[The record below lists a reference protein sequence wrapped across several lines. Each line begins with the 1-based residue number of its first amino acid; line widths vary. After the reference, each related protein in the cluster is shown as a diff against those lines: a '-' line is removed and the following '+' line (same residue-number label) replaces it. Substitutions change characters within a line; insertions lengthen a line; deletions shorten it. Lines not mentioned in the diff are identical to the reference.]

1 MTAVDDCEKVKVAV
15 RVRPFNKRELD
26 LNTKTVVRMC
36 NGQTILDHVSDDK
49 QPKTFAF
56 DHSFYSTDA
65 NDPNF
70 ASQEEVFNSLGSGV
84 LENAFSGYNA
94 CIFAYGQTGSGKS
107 YSMMGTS
114 EQPGI
119 IPRLCNEVF
128 RRIQETTCESLQYK
142 VEVSY
147 MEIYNERVR
156 DLLDPKKS
164 NKHHLKVREHKIL
177 GPMVDGLSVLAV
189 NSFEQI
195 ASLIEEGNKSRTVAA
210 TNMNAES
217 SRSHAVFNITLTQI
231 LKDVEKNFTGEKVA
245 KISLVDLAGS
255 ERAGKTGA
263 MGKRLEEGGNINKS
277 LTTLGMVISALAER
291 SNGKKEKFIPYRDSV
306 LTWLLK
312 DNLGGNSRT
321 VMIATISPAADNYEE
336 TLSTLRYADRAKR
349 IVNHA
354 VVNEDP
360 NARVIRELREEVET
374 LRMQISQTLKE
385 HSETAEL
392 RERLA
397 ESERLV
403 AQMNKSWEERLKET
417 DTLNKERQRD
427 LAEIG
432 ISIESSGIKVEK
444 DRFYLVNLNADPSL
458 NELLVYYIN
467 TTAIIGNLDENE
479 TSLDSGLG
487 NSVEDLNPKDAT
499 ERTSIVLRGLGVMR
513 RHARLSVVEER
524 GRSRLYVEPLSPEGR
539 VCVNGRE
546 ISDRTPLRHGNRL
559 LIGMNHFFRVNCPKD
574 VDMTQSIMDESVL
587 FDYNDAWHEVN
598 GDGGGNPISSAVDQ
612 YMEQVTLKH
621 QEDKQAALER
631 QYEAFER
638 YIQNLTAGGF
648 TPSTPMTPGYGFGTP
663 LGTPGTALP
672 PFPFPANPKQMV
684 RSKFFYW
691 AQRKEEMF
699 AESLKRLKSDVI
711 RANAL
716 TREAN
721 MISRELGN
729 TRRQTTYDVTLQ
741 IPAANLRPSKIKAGT
756 FVCEPVI
763 VVRRTGMSGSQ
774 LWTVAQLENK
784 LIDMREMYSD
794 KLNGV
799 LREPSCASSPESS
812 PSRSLPQSSM
822 DEVMI
827 DPFFESQEHHNLIG
841 VANVFLEVLFHDMK
855 LDYQVPIISHQGEVS
870 GRLHVQIYRVPGESD
885 GIQSPEREYN
895 DGLERAEG
903 LLGKV
908 ITCRVRIKKASSLPE
923 SLSHFVFC
931 QYSFFNLSEMLV
943 VAPVFDPTQASETQT
958 QATTFVFDHEKD
970 FKVVVT
976 EEFLEYVQDDALS
989 IEVWGHRNGG
999 IMEDGQPKLDAEEKS
1014 KSLQA
1019 RWSEVSRRLELWTE
1033 FRELNETGH
1042 WIPVE
1047 VRQQDDV
1054 ATGGVHQLKQG
1065 QQRRLVVG
1073 LSLPQHG
1080 AGLPLGIDTITS
1092 VSIGCVCLSESGDQ
1106 KTYDSYQEEDLDRIR
1121 AQWTLALQTRQKYLE
1136 QQLDSLCSKSNKSES
1151 ELEREHSL
1159 MGQWVSLTE
1168 ERTAVSIPAPN
1179 SDIPGAPCDWIPPP
1193 GVEEHVPVLF
1203 LDLNS
1208 DDMTG
1213 ELTSDENTPRI
1224 AGLHS
1229 FLPKEDSGGP
1239 LVMLPIVHFDDKELI
1254 ATCSWDSSIH
1264 DHPALNVPSSS
1275 NEKVYAIVK
1284 VGVRLSHPCSM
1295 ELVLRKRVCL
1305 NIYKKASLTDR
1316 IRKRIVGSESLHRT
1330 AVYYDVVAHLPK
1342 SSHDMEERSSLALMA
1357 ARHTTSSDDDGSSD
1371 EGRHSSRQ
1379 LSYIEAYTKSIQ
1391 AVESMLKLD
1400 RLRQEVAI
1408 TNMLSRRER
1417 QQRLSHLCMPSQSFR
1432 MKRAPLN
1439 QLAMT
1444 SRHGEPPQPPP
1455 EHHRPPQ
1462 PLDTPMSMSTTSMA
1476 RPTFLNLKPLYSGK
1490 LTSLISPLNEKLCGI
1505 DEEISSKNEA
1515 LPVRSSTVPETLNST
1530 TGKETAMYTSD
1541 VRNGNLSVMS
1551 VLTTSSIL
1559 TSSSTDEENRPDMD
1573 ILQLNNNQQLG
1584 KEKLYL
1590 KGICAKNG
1598 C

>member
-1 MTAVDDCEKVKVAV
+1 M
-15 RVRPFNKRELD
+15 KREEEINITLFFPELD
-26 LNTKTVVRMC
+26 LNTKAVVRMC
-36 NGQTILDHVSDDK
+36 NGQTILNHISDDK

-56 DHSFYSTDA
+56 DHSFYSTDV

-70 ASQEEVFNSLGSGV
+70 ASQEEVFKSLGSGV
-84 LENAFSGYNA
+84 LENAFAGYNA

-114 EQPGI
+114 DQPGI

-128 RRIQETTCESLQYK
+128 RRIKETTCDSLQYK

-177 GPMVDGLSVLAV
+177 GPLVDGLSVLAV
-189 NSFEQI
+189 DSYEQI

-231 LKDVEKNFTGEKVA
+231 LKDVDKDFTGEKVA

-263 MGKRLEEGGNINKS
+263 MGKRLEEGGNINKYVSLELSSLTYRNCFLFFCRS

-417 DTLNKERQRD
+417 ETLNKERQRD

-467 TTAIIGNLDENE
+467 SSAIIGNLDEIE

-487 NSVEDLNPKDAT
+487 NSVEDLDKK
-499 ERTSIVLRGLGVMR
+499 EGRTSIVLRGLGVMR
-513 RHARLSVVEER
+513 RHAKLTVVEER
-524 GRSRLYVEPLSPEGR
+524 GRSRLYVEPLSAEGR

-574 VDMTQSIMDESVL
+574 VDMTQSVMDESVL
-587 FDYNDAWHEVN
+587 FDYNDAWHEISISN
-598 GDGGGNPISSAVDQ
+598 NLFLSPILQ
-612 YMEQVTLKH
+612 FFFLE
-621 QEDKQAALER
+621 EDKQAALER

-663 LGTPGTALP
+663 LGTPGSALP

-729 TRRQTTYDVTLQ
+729 SRRQTTYDVTLQ

-763 VVRRTGMSGSQ
+763 VVRRSGMSGSQ

-784 LIDMREMYSD
+784 LIDMREMYND
-794 KLNGV
+794 KINGV
-799 LREPSCASSPESS
+799 ARVPSCASSPESS
-812 PSRSLPQSSM
+812 PSRSLPPPSP

-855 LDYQVPIISHQGEVS
+855 LDYQVPIISHQGEVA
-870 GRLHVQIYRVPGESD
+870 GRLHVQIYSFSCNFPFGD
-885 GIQSPEREYN
+885 PE
-895 DGLERAEG
+895 L
-903 LLGKV
+903 
-908 ITCRVRIKKASSLPE
+908 VRIKKASSLPE

-943 VAPVFDPTQASETQT
+943 VAPVFDPSESAESQT

-999 IMEDGQPKLDAEEKS
+999 AVEEGEPRLDAEEKN

-1033 FRELNETGH
+1033 FRELSETGQ
-1042 WIPVE
+1042 WVPVE
-1047 VRQQDDV
+1047 VRQQEDV

-1092 VSIGCVCLSESGDQ
+1092 VSIGCVCVSEAGDRRMF
-1106 KTYDSYQEEDLDRIR
+1106 DSYQEEDLERLR
-1121 AQWTLALQTRQKYLE
+1121 AQWTLALQSRQKYLE
-1136 QQLDSLCSKSNKSES
+1136 QQLDSLCSKSAKSEA

-1159 MGQWVSLTE
+1159 MGQWISLTE

-1179 SDIPGAPCDWIPPP
+1179 SDIPGCAPLLGLNCS
-1193 GVEEHVPVLF
+1193 EQEMHCVLF
-1203 LDLNS
+1203 Q
-1208 DDMTG
+1208 
-1213 ELTSDENTPRI
+1213 NTPRV
-1224 AGLHS
+1224 AGIHS
-1229 FLPKEDSGGP
+1229 FLPKEESGGP
-1239 LVMLPIVHFDDKELI
+1239 LVMLPIVHFDDKEVLI

-1316 IRKRIVGSESLHRT
+1316 IRKRIVGSETLHRT

-1357 ARHTTSSDDDGSSD
+1357 ARHTTASEDEISIGSDGS
-1371 EGRHSSRQ
+1371 RHSNRQ

-1408 TNMLSRRER
+1408 TNMLSRYNYRSIAISKIKVYPIPEKSISVVIQTR
-1417 QQRLSHLCMPSQSFR
+1417 TATTTFSFR
-1432 MKRAPLN
+1432 NAKSVIPNEA
-1439 QLAMT
+1439 
-1444 SRHGEPPQPPP
+1444 GCQPP
-1455 EHHRPPQ
+1455 ERC
-1462 PLDTPMSMSTTSMA
+1462 
-1476 RPTFLNLKPLYSGK
+1476 
-1490 LTSLISPLNEKLCGI
+1490 LISKSLH
-1505 DEEISSKNEA
+1505 
-1515 LPVRSSTVPETLNST
+1515 
-1530 TGKETAMYTSD
+1530 
-1541 VRNGNLSVMS
+1541 SVMGKIAN
-1551 VLTTSSIL
+1551 LNITSKMCIN
-1559 TSSSTDEENRPDMD
+1559 T
-1573 ILQLNNNQQLG
+1573 
-1584 KEKLYL
+1584 KL
-1590 KGICAKNG
+1590 KQA
-1598 C
+1598 

>member
-1 MTAVDDCEKVKVAV
+1 MTADDCEKVKVAV

-26 LNTKTVVRMC
+26 LNTKAVVRMC

-56 DHSFYSTDA
+56 DHSFYSTDP

-84 LENAFSGYNA
+84 LENAFAGYNA

-107 YSMMGTS
+107 YSMMGTA

-128 RRIQETTCESLQYK
+128 RRIRETTCESLEYK

-177 GPMVDGLSVLAV
+177 GPLVDGLSVLAV
-189 NSFEQI
+189 DSFEQI

-231 LKDVEKNFTGEKVA
+231 LKDVEKDFTGEKVA

-467 TTAIIGNLDENE
+467 SSAIIGNLDEIE

-487 NSVEDLNPKDAT
+487 NSVEDLDRKDAGN

-524 GRSRLYVEPLSPEGR
+524 GRSRLYIEPLSCEAR

-546 ISDRTPLRHGNRL
+546 ITDRTPLRHGNRL

-574 VDMTQSIMDESVL
+574 VDMTQSVMDESVL

-598 GDGGGNPISSAVDQ
+598 GDGGGNPISTAVDQ

-638 YIQNLTAGGF
+638 YIQSLTAGGF

-672 PFPFPANPKQMV
+672 PFPFPTNPKQMV

-729 TRRQTTYDVTLQ
+729 SRRQTTYDVTLQ

-763 VVRRTGMSGSQ
+763 VVRRSGMSGSQ

-784 LIDMREMYSD
+784 LIDMREMYND

-799 LREPSCASSPESS
+799 MREPSCTPSPEGS
-812 PSRSLPQSSM
+812 PSRSIPQSSL

-855 LDYQVPIISHQGEVS
+855 LDYQVPIISHQGEVA
-870 GRLHVQIYRVPGESD
+870 GRLHVQIYRVPSESD
-885 GIQSPEREYN
+885 GIQSPDREYS
-895 DGLERAEG
+895 DGFERAEG

-943 VAPVFDPTQASETQT
+943 VAPVFDPTQSSESQT

-999 IMEDGQPKLDAEEKS
+999 AIEMGEPKLDAEEKS

-1033 FRELNETGH
+1033 FRELNEAGQ
-1042 WIPVE
+1042 WVPVE
-1047 VRQQDDV
+1047 VRQQEDV

-1065 QQRRLVVG
+1065 QQRRLIVG
-1073 LSLPQHG
+1073 LSLPNHG
-1080 AGLPLGIDTITS
+1080 AGLPIGIDTITS
-1092 VSIGCVCLSESGDQ
+1092 VSIGCVCLCEAGDHRSF
-1106 KTYDSYQEEDLDRIR
+1106 DSYQEEDLERIR
-1121 AQWTLALQTRQKYLE
+1121 AQWTLALKSRQKYLE
-1136 QQLDSLCSKSNKSES
+1136 QQLDSLCSKSNKSEA

-1213 ELTSDENTPRI
+1213 EMTSDENSPRI

-1229 FLPKEDSGGP
+1229 YLPKEESGGP

-1275 NEKVYAIVK
+1275 NEKVYAVVK

-1316 IRKRIVGSESLHRT
+1316 IRKRIVGSETLHRT

-1342 SSHDMEERSSLALMA
+1342 SSHDMEERASLALMA
-1357 ARHTTSSDDDGSSD
+1357 ARHTTSSEDDQSGENDD
-1371 EGRHSSRQ
+1371 GRHSNRQ

-1417 QQRLSHLCMPSQSFR
+1417 HQRLSHFGMPSQSFR
-1432 MKRAPLN
+1432 MKRAVSLPNAISLPLN

-1444 SRHGEPPQPPP
+1444 SRHGEPAQNVAD
-1455 EHHRPPQ
+1455 HQHRPPPQ
-1462 PLDTPMSMSTTSMA
+1462 SDTPMSMSTTSMV
-1476 RPTFLNLKPLYSGK
+1476 
-1490 LTSLISPLNEKLCGI
+1490 TSLISPLNEKLCGI
-1505 DEEISSKNEA
+1505 DEEICTKNET
-1515 LPVRSSTVPETLNST
+1515 LPVRSSTVPETLCT
-1530 TGKETAMYTSD
+1530 TAGGDPTIYSSD
-1541 VRNGNLSVMS
+1541 MRNGNLSVTS

-1559 TSSSTDEENRPDMD
+1559 SSSSTDEENRPDMD
-1573 ILQLNNNQQLG
+1573 ILQLNNNPELG

>member
-1 MTAVDDCEKVKVAV
+1 MTAEGSEKVKVAV
-15 RVRPFNKRELD
+15 RVRPFNKR
-26 LNTKTVVRMC
+26 
-36 NGQTILDHVSDDK
+36 GQFLESSRK
-49 QPKTFAF
+49 RQPF
-56 DHSFYSTDA
+56 SSVLVIGS
-65 NDPNF
+65 
-70 ASQEEVFNSLGSGV
+70 SQEEVFNCLGSGV

-107 YSMMGTS
+107 YSMMGTA

-128 RRIQETTCESLQYK
+128 RRIHETTCETLQYK

-177 GPMVDGLSVLAV
+177 GPLVDGLSILAV
-189 NSFEQI
+189 DSYQQI

-231 LKDVEKNFTGEKVA
+231 LKDVEKDFTGEKVA

-321 VMIATISPAADNYEE
+321 VMIATISPAGDNYEE

-354 VVNEDP
+354 IVNEDP

-417 DTLNKERQRD
+417 ETLNKERQRD

-467 TTAIIGNLDENE
+467 STAIIGNLDEIE

-487 NSVEDLNPKDAT
+487 TSVEDLDKKDGG

-524 GRSRLYVEPLSPEGR
+524 GRQRLYVEPLSNAGR

-546 ISDRTPLRHGNRL
+546 ISDRTLLRHGYRL

-574 VDMTQSIMDESVL
+574 VDMNQSVMDESVL
-587 FDYNDAWHEVN
+587 FDYDDAWHEVN
-598 GDGGGNPISSAVDQ
+598 GDGGGNPISTAVDQ

-699 AESLKRLKSDVI
+699 AESLKRLKSDVV

-763 VVRRTGMSGSQ
+763 VVRRAGMSGSQ

-784 LIDMREMYSD
+784 LIDMREMYND

-799 LREPSCASSPESS
+799 IRESSCASSPEGS
-812 PSRSLPQSSM
+812 PSHSVPQTSV

-855 LDYQVPIISHQGEVS
+855 LDYQVPIISHQGEVA
-870 GRLHVQIYRVPGESD
+870 GRLHVQIYRVPNCDTEGV
-885 GIQSPEREYN
+885 QSPDCE
-895 DGLERAEG
+895 GMERAES

-931 QYSFFNLSEMLV
+931 QYSFFNLTEMLV
-943 VAPVFDPTQASETQT
+943 VAPVFDPSQTSESQTQAS
-958 QATTFVFDHEKD
+958 TFVFDHEKD

-999 IMEDGQPKLDAEEKS
+999 LADTAEPILDAEEKN

-1033 FRELNETGH
+1033 FRELNETGQ

-1047 VRQQDDV
+1047 VRQQEDV

-1092 VSIGCVCLSESGDQ
+1092 VSIGCVCVSDASQARML
-1106 KTYDSYQEEDLDRIR
+1106 DSYQEEDLERIR
-1121 AQWTLALQTRQKYLE
+1121 AQWTLALQSRHKYLE
-1136 QQLDSLCSKSNKSES
+1136 QQLDSLSSISNKTEA
-1151 ELEREHSL
+1151 EIEREHSL

-1229 FLPKEDSGGP
+1229 ILPKEESGGP
-1239 LVMLPIVHFDDKELI
+1239 LIMLPIVHFDDKELI

-1264 DHPALNVPSSS
+1264 DQPALNVPTSS
-1275 NEKVYAIVK
+1275 NERVYAIVK
-1284 VGVRLSHPCSM
+1284 VGVRLSHPCAM

-1305 NIYKKASLTDR
+1305 NIYKKASLTER
-1316 IRKRIVGSESLHRT
+1316 IRKRIVGADPLHRT

-1342 SSHDMEERSSLALMA
+1342 SSHDMEERASLALMA
-1357 ARHTTSSDDDGSSD
+1357 ARHTASAEEEQAGEDGRCSNK
-1371 EGRHSSRQ
+1371 Q

-1408 TNMLSRRER
+1408 TNMLSRRDR
-1417 QQRLSHLCMPSQSFR
+1417 HQRLSHLGLPSQSFR
-1432 MKRAPLN
+1432 MKRAVSLPNTNSLPFN
-1439 QLAMT
+1439 QIPP
-1444 SRHGEPPQPPP
+1444 SRHGEPVESHRKLPPSS
-1455 EHHRPPQ
+1455 
-1462 PLDTPMSMSTTSMA
+1462 DTPMSMSTTSMV
-1476 RPTFLNLKPLYSGK
+1476 
-1490 LTSLISPLNEKLCGI
+1490 TSLISPLNEKLCGI
-1505 DEEISSKNEA
+1505 DEESAKTEQS
-1515 LPVRSSTVPETLNST
+1515 LPVRSSTVPETLNTSAAR
-1530 TGKETAMYTSD
+1530 ETLYAAD
-1541 VRNGNLSVMS
+1541 IRNGNMSAAS
-1551 VLTTSSIL
+1551 VLTTSSLL

-1573 ILQLNNNQQLG
+1573 ILHLNNNQQLG

>member
-1 MTAVDDCEKVKVAV
+1 MTADDSEKVKVAV

-26 LNTKTVVRMC
+26 LNTKAVVRMC
-36 NGQTILDHVSDDK
+36 NGQTILNHVSDDK

-56 DHSFYSTDA
+56 DHSFYSTDV

-84 LENAFSGYNA
+84 LENAFAGYNA

-128 RRIQETTCESLQYK
+128 RRIRETTCESLQYK

-177 GPMVDGLSVLAV
+177 GPLVDGLSVLAV

-231 LKDVEKNFTGEKVA
+231 LKDIDKDFTGEKVA

-403 AQMNKSWEERLKET
+403 AQMNKSWEERLRET

-467 TTAIIGNLDENE
+467 SSAIIGNLDDIE

-487 NSVEDLNPKDAT
+487 NSVEDLDKKDAT

-524 GRSRLYVEPLSPEGR
+524 GRSRLYIEPLSTEGR

-574 VDMTQSIMDESVL
+574 VDMSQSVMDESVL

-598 GDGGGNPISSAVDQ
+598 GDGSGNPISTAVDQ

-621 QEDKQAALER
+621 QVSSKCEFHLMASFMSNFVQEDKQAALER

-663 LGTPGTALP
+663 LGTPGSALP

-729 TRRQTTYDVTLQ
+729 SRRQTTYDVTLQ

-763 VVRRTGMSGSQ
+763 VVRRSGMSGSQ

-784 LIDMREMYSD
+784 LIDMREMYND
-794 KLNGV
+794 KINGV
-799 LREPSCASSPESS
+799 PRVPSCTSSPESS
-812 PSRSLPQSSM
+812 PSRSLPPSSP

-855 LDYQVPIISHQGEVS
+855 LDYQVPIISHQGEVA
-870 GRLHVQIYRVPGESD
+870 GRLHVQIYRVPSESD
-885 GIQSPEREYN
+885 GIQSPDREFN
-895 DGLERAEG
+895 EGLERAEG

-908 ITCRVRIKKASSLPE
+908 ITCRVRQQEDVATGGVHQLKQGQQRRLVVGLSLPQHGAGLPLGIDTITSVSIGCVCVSEAGDRRMFDSYQEEDLERIRAQWTLALQSRQKYLEQQLDSLCSKTAKCEAELEREHSLMGQWISLTEERTAVRIKKASSLPE

-943 VAPVFDPTQASETQT
+943 VAPVFDPAEASETQT

-999 IMEDGQPKLDAEEKS
+999 ALEMGEPRLDAEEK
-1014 KSLQA
+1014 
-1019 RWSEVSRRLELWTE
+1019 
-1033 FRELNETGH
+1033 
-1042 WIPVE
+1042 
-1047 VRQQDDV
+1047 
-1054 ATGGVHQLKQG
+1054 
-1065 QQRRLVVG
+1065 
-1073 LSLPQHG
+1073 
-1080 AGLPLGIDTITS
+1080 
-1092 VSIGCVCLSESGDQ
+1092 
-1106 KTYDSYQEEDLDRIR
+1106 
-1121 AQWTLALQTRQKYLE
+1121 
-1136 QQLDSLCSKSNKSES
+1136 NK
-1151 ELEREHSL
+1151 
-1159 MGQWVSLTE
+1159 
-1168 ERTAVSIPAPN
+1168 
-1179 SDIPGAPCDWIPPP
+1179 IPPP

-1213 ELTSDENTPRI
+1213 EMTSDENTPRI

-1229 FLPKEDSGGP
+1229 FLPKEESGGP
-1239 LVMLPIVHFDDKELI
+1239 LIMLPIVHFDDKELI

-1316 IRKRIVGSESLHRT
+1316 IRKRIVGSETLHRT

-1357 ARHTTSSDDDGSSD
+1357 ARHTTSSED
-1371 EGRHSSRQ
+1371 EQPVGNEGGRHSNRQ

-1417 QQRLSHLCMPSQSFR
+1417 QQRLSHFGIPSQSFR
-1432 MKRAPLN
+1432 MKRAVSLPNTISLPLN
-1439 QLAMT
+1439 QLSMA
-1444 SRHGEPPQPPP
+1444 SRQGEAIG
-1455 EHHRPPQ
+1455 EHHRPPVTTATS
-1462 PLDTPMSMSTTSMA
+1462 DTPMSMSTTSMV
-1476 RPTFLNLKPLYSGK
+1476 
-1490 LTSLISPLNEKLCGI
+1490 TSLISPLNEKLCGI
-1505 DEEISSKNEA
+1505 DEEICTKNEM
-1515 LPVRSSTVPETLNST
+1515 LPVRSSTVPETLNTT
-1530 TGKETAMYTSD
+1530 TGGDAAYTSD
-1541 VRNGNLSVMS
+1541 VRNGNLSVTS
-1551 VLTTSSIL
+1551 VLTPL
-1559 TSSSTDEENRPDMD
+1559 R
-1573 ILQLNNNQQLG
+1573 
-1584 KEKLYL
+1584 Y
-1590 KGICAKNG
+1590 
-1598 C
+1598 

>member
-1 MTAVDDCEKVKVAV
+1 MTAEGSEKVKVAV

-26 LNTKTVVRMC
+26 LGTKAVVRMC

-49 QPKTFAF
+49 QPKTFTF
-56 DHSFYSTDA
+56 DHSFYSTDP

-128 RRIQETTCESLQYK
+128 RRIKETTCETLQYK

-177 GPMVDGLSVLAV
+177 GPLVDGLSVLAV
-189 NSFEQI
+189 DSFQQI

-231 LKDVEKNFTGEKVA
+231 LKDVEKDFTGEKMA

-467 TTAIIGNLDENE
+467 SSAIIGNLDEIE

-487 NSVEDLNPKDAT
+487 NSVEDLDKKDGG

-524 GRSRLYVEPLSPEGR
+524 GRQRLYVEPLSSEGR

-546 ISDRTPLRHGNRL
+546 ISDKTLLRHGNRL

-574 VDMTQSIMDESVL
+574 VDMTQSVMDESVL
-587 FDYNDAWHEVN
+587 FDYDDAWHEVN
-598 GDGGGNPISSAVDQ
+598 GDGGGNPISTAVDQ

-763 VVRRTGMSGSQ
+763 VVRRSGMSGSQ

-784 LIDMREMYSD
+784 LIDMREMYND

-799 LREPSCASSPESS
+799 IRESSCASSPEGS
-812 PSRSLPQSSM
+812 PSHSVPQSSL

-855 LDYQVPIISHQGEVS
+855 LDYQVPIISHQGEVA
-870 GRLHVQIYRVPGESD
+870 GRLHVQIYRVPNCESD
-885 GIQSPEREYN
+885 VIQSPEREYGE
-895 DGLERAEG
+895 GLERAES

-931 QYSFFNLSEMLV
+931 QYSFFNLTEMLV
-943 VAPVFDPTQASETQT
+943 VAPVFDPTQTSESQT
-958 QATTFVFDHEKD
+958 QAATFVFDHEKD

-989 IEVWGHRNGG
+989 IEVWGHRSGG
-999 IMEDGQPKLDAEEKS
+999 VTEMGEPRLDAEEKN

-1033 FRELNETGH
+1033 FRELNETGQ

-1092 VSIGCVCLSESGDQ
+1092 
-1106 KTYDSYQEEDLDRIR
+1106 EEDLERIR
-1121 AQWTLALQTRQKYLE
+1121 AQWTLALQSRQKYLE
-1136 QQLDSLCSKSNKSES
+1136 QQLDSLSSISNKSEA

-1213 ELTSDENTPRI
+1213 EMTSD
-1224 AGLHS
+1224 
-1229 FLPKEDSGGP
+1229 
-1239 LVMLPIVHFDDKELI
+1239 ELI

-1264 DHPALNVPSSS
+1264 DQPALNVPSSS
-1275 NEKVYAIVK
+1275 NERVYAIVK

-1316 IRKRIVGSESLHRT
+1316 IRKRIVGADPLNRT

-1357 ARHTTSSDDDGSSD
+1357 ARHTASTEEEQASGNDDGRQSN
-1371 EGRHSSRQ
+1371 RQ

-1417 QQRLSHLCMPSQSFR
+1417 HQRLSHLGLPSQSFR
-1432 MKRAPLN
+1432 MKRAVSLPNAISLPLN
-1439 QLAMT
+1439 QLPVT
-1444 SRHGEPPQPPP
+1444 SRNGEPITEAHHKPPP
-1455 EHHRPPQ
+1455 PV
-1462 PLDTPMSMSTTSMA
+1462 DTPMSMSTTSMV
-1476 RPTFLNLKPLYSGK
+1476 
-1490 LTSLISPLNEKLCGI
+1490 TSLISPLNEKLCGI
-1505 DEEISSKNEA
+1505 DEEISAKNET
-1515 LPVRSSTVPETLNST
+1515 LPVRSSTVPETLNTSAGRDT
-1530 TGKETAMYTSD
+1530 MYSAD
-1541 VRNGNLSVMS
+1541 VRNGNMSAAS

>member
-1 MTAVDDCEKVKVAV
+1 MTAEDSEKVKVAV

-26 LNTKTVVRMC
+26 LGTKAVVRMC
-36 NGQTILDHVSDDK
+36 NGQTILDHISDDK

-56 DHSFYSTDA
+56 DHSFYSTDP
-65 NDPNF
+65 NDPSF

-84 LENAFSGYNA
+84 LENAFAGYNA

-128 RRIQETTCESLQYK
+128 RRIKETTCDTLHYK

-177 GPMVDGLSVLAV
+177 GPLVDGLSVLAV
-189 NSFEQI
+189 DSFQQI

-231 LKDVEKNFTGEKVA
+231 LKDVEKDFTGEKVA

-263 MGKRLEEGGNINKS
+263 IGKRLEEGGNINKS

-385 HSETAEL
+385 HSETEEL

-467 TTAIIGNLDENE
+467 STAIIGNLDEIE

-487 NSVEDLNPKDAT
+487 NSVEDLDKKDGG

-524 GRSRLYVEPLSPEGR
+524 GRQRLYVEPLSCEGR

-546 ISDRTPLRHGNRL
+546 ITDRTLLRHGYRL

-574 VDMTQSIMDESVL
+574 VDMTQSVMDESVL
-587 FDYNDAWHEVN
+587 FDYDDAWHEVN
-598 GDGGGNPISSAVDQ
+598 GDGGGNPISTAVDQ

-648 TPSTPMTPGYGFGTP
+648 TPSTPMTPGYGFSTP

-763 VVRRTGMSGSQ
+763 VVRRSGMSGSQ

-784 LIDMREMYSD
+784 LIDMREMYND

-799 LREPSCASSPESS
+799 IREPSCTSSPEGS
-812 PSRSLPQSSM
+812 PAHSVPQSSL

-855 LDYQVPIISHQGEVS
+855 LDYQVPIISHQGEVA
-870 GRLHVQIYRVPGESD
+870 GRLHVQIYRVPNCESD
-885 GIQSPEREYN
+885 GIQSPEREYC
-895 DGLERAEG
+895 DGLERAES

-908 ITCRVRIKKASSLPE
+908 ITCRVRIKRASSLPE

-943 VAPVFDPTQASETQT
+943 VAPVFDPSQASESQT
-958 QATTFVFDHEKD
+958 QAATFVFDHEKD

-989 IEVWGHRNGG
+989 IEVWGHRSGG
-999 IMEDGQPKLDAEEKS
+999 VTDMSEPKLDAEEKS

-1033 FRELNETGH
+1033 FRELSETGQ

-1065 QQRRLVVG
+1065 QQRRLLVG

-1092 VSIGCVCLSESGDQ
+1092 VSIGCVCVCDAGQQRVL
-1106 KTYDSYQEEDLDRIR
+1106 DSYQEEDLERIR
-1121 AQWTLALQTRQKYLE
+1121 AQWTLALQSRQKYLE
-1136 QQLDSLCSKSNKSES
+1136 QQLDSLSSISNKSEA

-1213 ELTSDENTPRI
+1213 EMTSDENTPRV
-1224 AGLHS
+1224 AGFHS
-1229 FLPKEDSGGP
+1229 FLPKEESGGP
-1239 LVMLPIVHFDDKELI
+1239 LVMLPIVHFDEKELI

-1264 DHPALNVPSSS
+1264 DQPALNIPSSS
-1275 NEKVYAIVK
+1275 NERVYAIVK

-1316 IRKRIVGSESLHRT
+1316 IRKRIVGTDPLHRT

-1357 ARHTTSSDDDGSSD
+1357 ARHTASTEEEHMGGNDDGH
-1371 EGRHSSRQ
+1371 RPNKQ

-1417 QQRLSHLCMPSQSFR
+1417 QQRLSHLGLPSQSFR
-1432 MKRAPLN
+1432 MKRAVSLPNAISLPLN
-1439 QLAMT
+1439 QLPAT
-1444 SRHGEPPQPPP
+1444 SRHSELTAESQHKPPQPP
-1455 EHHRPPQ
+1455 
-1462 PLDTPMSMSTTSMA
+1462 DTPMSMSTTSMV
-1476 RPTFLNLKPLYSGK
+1476 
-1490 LTSLISPLNEKLCGI
+1490 TSLISPLNEKLCGI
-1505 DEEISSKNEA
+1505 DEEISAKNEQSF
-1515 LPVRSSTVPETLNST
+1515 PVRSSTVPETLNSSAAR
-1530 TGKETAMYTSD
+1530 ELMYSAD
-1541 VRNGNLSVMS
+1541 VRNGNMSAAS

-1559 TSSSTDEENRPDMD
+1559 TSSTDDENRPDMD

>member
-1 MTAVDDCEKVKVAV
+1 MLPESCEKVKVAV

-26 LNTKTVVRMC
+26 LNTKSVVRMC

-56 DHSFYSTDA
+56 DHSFYSTDV
-65 NDPNF
+65 NDSNF
-70 ASQEEVFNSLGSGV
+70 ASQETVFDSLGSGV
-84 LENAFSGYNA
+84 VENAFSGYNA

-128 RRIQETTCESLQYK
+128 RRIKETTCETLEYK

-156 DLLDPKKS
+156 DLLDPKNRS

-177 GPMVDGLSVLAV
+177 GPLVDGLSVLAV

-210 TNMNAES
+210 TDMNAES

-231 LKDVEKNFTGEKVA
+231 LRDVEKEFTGEKVA

-255 ERAGKTGA
+255 ERARKTRA
-263 MGKRLEEGGNINKS
+263 IGKRLEEGANINKS

-321 VMIATISPAADNYEE
+321 VMIATISPSADNYEE

-354 VVNEDP
+354 VVNE
-360 NARVIRELREEVET
+360 RKIHK
-374 LRMQISQTLKE
+374 LK
-385 HSETAEL
+385 ETAEL

-417 DTLNKERQRD
+417 DTLNRERQRD

-444 DRFYLVNLNADPSL
+444 DRFYLSS
-458 NELLVYYIN
+458 
-467 TTAIIGNLDENE
+467 AIIGNLDEIEN
-479 TSLDSGLG
+479 SLDSGLG
-487 NSVEDLNPKDAT
+487 NSDEDLAKKDGSC
-499 ERTSIVLRGLGVMR
+499 ERTSSIVLRGLGVMR

-524 GRSRLYVEPLSPEGR
+524 TQSRLYIEPLSDEGR
-539 VCVNGRE
+539 ICVNGRE
-546 ISDRTPLRHGNRL
+546 IKERTLLRHGNRL

-574 VDMTQSIMDESVL
+574 ASMNQSVMDESIV
-587 FDYNDAWHEVN
+587 FDYDDAWQEVN
-598 GDGGGNPISSAVDQ
+598 GDGVHNPLSMAVDQ
-612 YMEQVTLKH
+612 YMEH
-621 QEDKQAALER
+621 EDKQAALER

-663 LGTPGTALP
+663 LGTPGSTLP
-672 PFPFPANPKQMV
+672 PFPFPANPKQTV

-721 MISRELGN
+721 MISRELNN
-729 TRRQTTYDVTLQ
+729 TRCQITYDVTLQ
-741 IPAANLRPSKIKAGT
+741 IPAANLRPSKIKAGN

-763 VVRRTGMSGSQ
+763 VVRRSGMSGSQ

-799 LREPSCASSPESS
+799 PSDLSCTLSPECS
-812 PSRSLPQSSM
+812 PSRSFPQTTTF

-841 VANVFLEVLFHDMK
+841 VANVFLEVLFHDME
-855 LDYQVPIISHQGEVS
+855 LDYQGRIIVEVARELIA
-870 GRLHVQIYRVPGESD
+870 GVFKLRIPNSD
-885 GIQSPEREYN
+885 ADEAQSPKGEHN
-895 DGLERAEG
+895 GSLERQESFIG
-903 LLGKV
+903 RT

-931 QYSFFNLSEMLV
+931 QYSFFNYSEMLV
-943 VAPVFDPTQASETQT
+943 VAPVFDPSETPESWDQKN
-958 QATTFVFDHEKD
+958 TFVFDHQKD
-970 FKVVVT
+970 FKVVVN

-999 IMEDGQPKLDAEEKS
+999 VLEKDAYKLDAEEKN
-1014 KSLQA
+1014 KSLQS

-1033 FRELNETGH
+1033 FRELNDAGQ

-1047 VRQQDDV
+1047 VRQQDNV
-1054 ATGGVHQLKQG
+1054 ATGGVHQLRQG

-1073 LSLPQHG
+1073 LSVPRHG
-1080 AGLPLGIDTITS
+1080 AGLPLGIDSITS
-1092 VSIGCVCLSESGDQ
+1092 VSIGCVCVSASSDQ
-1106 KTYDSYQEEDLDRIR
+1106 KALDSYQEGDLEKIR
-1121 AQWTLALQTRQKYLE
+1121 AQWTHALQGRQKYLE
-1136 QQLDSLCSKSNKSES
+1136 KQLDSLSSKSNKCEA
-1151 ELEREHSL
+1151 EIEREHSL

-1193 GVEEHVPVLF
+1193 GVEQHVPVLF
-1203 LDLNS
+1203 LDLNP

-1213 ELTSDENTPRI
+1213 EMTSDENSFKISPKI
-1224 AGLHS
+1224 ASLYS
-1229 FLPKEDSGGP
+1229 FLPLEENGGP
-1239 LVMLPIVHFDDKELI
+1239 LIMLPIVHFDEKELV

-1264 DHPALNVPSSS
+1264 DQPSLNIPSAS
-1275 NEKVYAIVK
+1275 NERVYAIVK
-1284 VGVRLSHPCSM
+1284 VVVRLSHPCSM
-1295 ELVLRKRVCL
+1295 ELVLRKRVCF

-1316 IRKRIVGSESLHRT
+1316 IRRRIVGSDALHRT
-1330 AVYYDVVAHLPK
+1330 SVYYDIVAHLPK
-1342 SSHDMEERSSLALMA
+1342 SSHDMEERSSLAIMA
-1357 ARHTTSSDDDGSSD
+1357 ARHTGLSDEEQNIVDDDS
-1371 EGRHSSRQ
+1371 RHPNR
-1379 LSYIEAYTKSIQ
+1379 
-1391 AVESMLKLD
+1391 
-1400 RLRQEVAI
+1400 RLRK
-1408 TNMLSRRER
+1408 ER
-1417 QQRLSHLCMPSQSFR
+1417 QQRLSNLGISNQSLR
-1432 MKRAPLN
+1432 MKRAVSLPNASSLPFN
-1439 QLAMT
+1439 QSSTTIRIGDSTM
-1444 SRHGEPPQPPP
+1444 EN
-1455 EHHRPPQ
+1455 HHRLIPPT
-1462 PLDTPMSMSTTSMA
+1462 PPSDTSMSLSTSSMM
-1476 RPTFLNLKPLYSGK
+1476 TN
-1490 LTSLISPLNEKLCGI
+1490 LISPLNEKLCGI
-1505 DEEISSKNEA
+1505 DEEICTKHET
-1515 LPVRSSTVPETLNST
+1515 LPVRSSTVPETLNTTVDQQRTLYST
-1530 TGKETAMYTSD
+1530 D
-1541 VRNGNLSVMS
+1541 IRNGNLSATSVM
-1551 VLTTSSIL
+1551 TTSSIL
-1559 TSSSTDEENRPDMD
+1559 TSSSTDDENRSEIV
-1573 ILQLNNNQQLG
+1573 ILQLNNSESLG

>member
-1 MTAVDDCEKVKVAV
+1 MSLKMTLESCEKVKVAV

-26 LNTKTVVRMC
+26 LNTKGVVRMC
-36 NGQTILDHVSDDK
+36 DGQTILDHISDEK

-56 DHSFYSTDA
+56 DHSFCSTDV

-70 ASQEEVFNSLGSGV
+70 ASQETVFNILGSGV
-84 LENAFSGYNA
+84 IENAFSGYNA

-128 RRIQETTCESLQYK
+128 RRIKETTCDTLEYK

-177 GPMVDGLSVLAV
+177 GPLVDGLSVLAV
-189 NSFEQI
+189 DSFEQI

-217 SRSHAVFNITLTQI
+217 SRSHAVFNIILTQI
-231 LKDVEKNFTGEKVA
+231 LKDVEKDFTGEKVA

-255 ERAGKTGA
+255 ERVGKTGA

-312 DNLGGNSRT
+312 DSLGGNSRT
-321 VMIATISPAADNYEE
+321 IMIATISPAADNYEE

-385 HSETAEL
+385 HTETAEL

-417 DTLNKERQRD
+417 DTVNKERQRD

-467 TTAIIGNLDENE
+467 SSAVIGNLDEIE

-487 NSVEDLNPKDAT
+487 ISDEDLAKKDAVC

-513 RHARLSVVEER
+513 RHARLSIVEE
-524 GRSRLYVEPLSPEGR
+524 GVQSRLYIEPLSSEGR
-539 VCVNGRE
+539 QSLTIIHRICVNGRE
-546 ISDRTPLRHGNRL
+546 IKDKTLLRHGNRL

-574 VDMTQSIMDESVL
+574 IDINQSLMDESVL
-587 FDYNDAWHEVN
+587 FDYNDAWHEAN
-598 GDGGGNPISSAVDQ
+598 GDSGFNPVSTAVDQ
-612 YMEQVTLKH
+612 YMEQLTLKH

-638 YIQNLTAGGF
+638 YIQNLTSGCF

-663 LGTPGTALP
+663 MGTPGSALP
-672 PFPFPANPKQMV
+672 PYPFPANPKQTV
-684 RSKFFYW
+684 RNKFFNW

-721 MISRELGN
+721 MISRELGS
-729 TRRQTTYDVTLQ
+729 TR
-741 IPAANLRPSKIKAGT
+741 AGN

-763 VVRRTGMSGSQ
+763 VVRRSGISGSQ

-784 LIDMREMYSD
+784 LIDMREMYND

-799 LREPSCASSPESS
+799 PRGLSCTSSPECS
-812 PSRSLPQSSM
+812 PSRSLPQSATL
-822 DEVMI
+822 DEVTI
-827 DPFFESQEHHNLIG
+827 DPFFESQERHNLIG
-841 VANVFLEVLFHDMK
+841 VANVFLEVLFHDIE
-855 LDYQVPIISHQGEVS
+855 LDYHVPIISHQGEVS
-870 GRLHVQIYRVPGESD
+870 GRLHVQIYRVPNND
-885 GIQSPEREYN
+885 ANDVQSPRVECNETL
-895 DGLERAEG
+895 DRAEG
-903 LLGKV
+903 LIGKL

-931 QYSFFNLSEMLV
+931 QYSFFNHSEMLV
-943 VAPVFDPTQASETQT
+943 VAPVFNPTQTSESQT
-958 QATTFVFDHEKD
+958 HETTFVFDHEKD
-970 FKVVVT
+970 FMVVVT

-999 IMEDGQPKLDAEEKS
+999 NLRMDEPRLDAEEKN

-1019 RWSEVSRRLELWTE
+1019 RWSEVSRRLELWAE
-1033 FRELNETGH
+1033 FRELNETGQ

-1054 ATGGVHQLKQG
+1054 ATGGVHQLRQG
-1065 QQRRLVVG
+1065 QQRRLIVG
-1073 LSLPQHG
+1073 LSLPQQS
-1080 AGLPLGIDTITS
+1080 ACLPLGIDAITS
-1092 VSIGCVCLSESGDQ
+1092 VSIGCVHVCASSDQ
-1106 KTYDSYQEEDLDRIR
+1106 ALDSYQEEDLERIR
-1121 AQWTLALQTRQKYLE
+1121 AQWTLALRSRQKYLE
-1136 QQLDSLCSKSNKSES
+1136 QQLDSLSTKSNKCEA

-1168 ERTAVSIPAPN
+1168 ERTALSIPAPN

-1208 DDMTG
+1208 DYMTA
-1213 ELTSDENTPRI
+1213 EMASEEIPSKI
-1224 AGLHS
+1224 AGLNS
-1229 FLPKEDSGGP
+1229 FLPMEQNDGL
-1239 LVMLPIVHFDDKELI
+1239 LVILPIVCFDEKELS
-1254 ATCSWDSSIH
+1254 ATCSWDSSLH
-1264 DHPALNVPSSS
+1264 DQTALNVPSMS
-1275 NEKVYAIVK
+1275 NERVYAIIK
-1284 VGVRLSHPCSM
+1284 VVVRLSHPCSM
-1295 ELVLRKRVCL
+1295 EIVLRKRVCL

-1316 IRKRIVGSESLHRT
+1316 IRRRIVGSDTLHRT
-1330 AVYYDVVAHLPK
+1330 SVYYDIVAHLPK
-1342 SSHDMEERSSLALMA
+1342 SAHDMEERSSLALMA
-1357 ARHTTSSDDDGSSD
+1357 ARHTSSSD
-1371 EGRHSSRQ
+1371 EEQNADDEGGNQSNRQ

-1391 AVESMLKLD
+1391 
-1400 RLRQEVAI
+1400 
-1408 TNMLSRRER
+1408 
-1417 QQRLSHLCMPSQSFR
+1417 
-1432 MKRAPLN
+1432 
-1439 QLAMT
+1439 
-1444 SRHGEPPQPPP
+1444 
-1455 EHHRPPQ
+1455 
-1462 PLDTPMSMSTTSMA
+1462 
-1476 RPTFLNLKPLYSGK
+1476 
-1490 LTSLISPLNEKLCGI
+1490 
-1505 DEEISSKNEA
+1505 
-1515 LPVRSSTVPETLNST
+1515 TV
-1530 TGKETAMYTSD
+1530 
-1541 VRNGNLSVMS
+1541 
-1551 VLTTSSIL
+1551 
-1559 TSSSTDEENRPDMD
+1559 
-1573 ILQLNNNQQLG
+1573 
-1584 KEKLYL
+1584 
-1590 KGICAKNG
+1590 
-1598 C
+1598 

>member
-36 NGQTILDHVSDDK
+36 NGQTILDHVSDEVTETCPKFPFFSK

-156 DLLDPKKS
+156 DLLDPKKRAQFYYFLS

-354 VVNEDP
+354 VVNEQTHEMERRRIRFQDP

-587 FDYNDAWHEVN
+587 FDYNDAWHEVATFIYHPPSIVHFPPFIFLCDN
-598 GDGGGNPISSAVDQ
+598 ERDSSPLSFMNSYKMASPNTIQKVPL
-612 YMEQVTLKH
+612 MF

-855 LDYQVPIISHQGEVS
+855 LDYQVNTSELSLVPIISHQGEVS

-958 QATTFVFDHEKD
+958 QATTFVFDHEKDFKVVVTEEFLEYVQDDALSIEVWGHRNGGIMEDGQPKLDAEEKSKSLQVPDGPRSQSSSPKHGSLKD

-1432 MKRAPLN
+1432 MKRAVSLPNAISLV
-1439 QLAMT
+1439 
-1444 SRHGEPPQPPP
+1444 SP
-1455 EHHRPPQ
+1455 EIVGGH
-1462 PLDTPMSMSTTSMA
+1462 L
-1476 RPTFLNLKPLYSGK
+1476 
-1490 LTSLISPLNEKLCGI
+1490 
-1505 DEEISSKNEA
+1505 
-1515 LPVRSSTVPETLNST
+1515 
-1530 TGKETAMYTSD
+1530 
-1541 VRNGNLSVMS
+1541 
-1551 VLTTSSIL
+1551 
-1559 TSSSTDEENRPDMD
+1559 
-1573 ILQLNNNQQLG
+1573 
-1584 KEKLYL
+1584 
-1590 KGICAKNG
+1590 
-1598 C
+1598 